1 MFALLALGGDMGCI
15 LGPTIVGFVSSSFNN
30 NMKIGILVATIF
42 PLILAI
48 LMIVKALKKKKEEIK
63 EI

>member
-1 MFALLALGGDMGCI
+1 MGCI

-30 NMKIGILVATIF
+30 DMKIGILVATIF

-48 LMIVKALKKKKEEIK
+48 LMIVKTLKKKKEEIK
-63 EI
+63 KI